1 MLRKIGL
8 ENFKGW
14 QKLDM
19 DLAPITF
26 LFGVNSS
33 GKTAIL
39 QALLLLKQTANSF
52 DRKQHINFGGG
63 RRDYVDFGSYQ
74 DLVYGHDTGKHIG
87 LSLTW
92 HPSSGFI
99 LIGDDFDV
107 SQVPYPRGVYQ
118 ASSINYD
125 ISWRLD
131 SDIFIEKLGY
141 VAKLVDSTPYYVK
154 VKHDKGDRY
163 LLEAS
168 DPTAIEDFPENPVTV
183 GPPESCYILSDRNY
197 PTFPISYG
205 LAAHRFTRAFER
217 LMDQFLYLGPLRQY
231 PKRYYQWTGEI
242 KSQVIEPDGAD
253 TIATLISSARDDKP
267 LQEDVANWLKK
278 LELVDALNVKA
289 TDAKE
294 RFYEVAVE
302 IGGIESA
309 LVDVGFGVSQVLP
322 VVAMLLSAPA
332 GSTVL
337 LEQPELHLH
346 PKSQSALA
354 DLMLYAAEKRKLQ
367 LIVESHSEHL
377 LRRLQRRIAEVE
389 PEFASPDNIKLYFC
403 APGKAGSTICEVE
416 VDRYGQIANWP
427 QNFMGYISDDL
438 HEMLKAALGR
448 RHRELVS
455 G

>member
-92 HPSSGFI
+92 DPSSAFP
-99 LIGDDFDV
+99 
-107 SQVPYPRGVYQ
+107 VPERSIDSDKMSYNIQDYE
-118 ASSINYD
+118 AHSINYH
-125 ISWRLD
+125 ISWRSD

-163 LLEAS
+163 TVELLGPFDTEY
-168 DPTAIEDFPENPVTV
+168 DVRQLPLGFEDIAEEPVTV
-183 GPPESCYILSDRNY
+183 GPPESCYILPDEILRFDRSLLFSILFFN
-197 PTFPISYG
+197 
-205 LAAHRFTRAFER
+205 RAFER
-217 LMDQFLYLGPLRQY
+217 LMDKFLYLGPLRQY

-253 TIATLISSARDDKP
+253 TMATLISSARDDKP
-267 LQEDVANWLKK
+267 LQKDVANWLKK

-289 TDAKE
+289 ADAKE

-309 LVDVGFGVSQVLP
+309 LVDAGFGVSQVLP

-346 PKSQSALA
+346 PKVQL
-354 DLMLYAAEKRKLQ
+354 LFWLFQLNQMLFSLTPPFQ
-367 LIVESHSEHL
+367 VI
-377 LRRLQRRIAEVE
+377 
-389 PEFASPDNIKLYFC
+389 
-403 APGKAGSTICEVE
+403 
-416 VDRYGQIANWP
+416 
-427 QNFMGYISDDL
+427 
-438 HEMLKAALGR
+438 
-448 RHRELVS
+448 
-455 G
+455 